1 MVNEMEKLTEVL
13 DHPKLEK
20 EMFITFMRHA
30 EDLVLQCMRIKWN
43 FYKKYIHALKLDEL
57 NASMLRFL
65 QTDVQLL
72 TFRNIQD
79 LQAEIGM
86 QRRRIEGD
94 SGRRSSGISSVNG
107 NDIGFDD
114 RVRDLRVM
122 ILKDSAKILLPCV
135 EQIS

>member
-1 MVNEMEKLTEVL
+1 
-13 DHPKLEK
+13 
-20 EMFITFMRHA
+20 
-30 EDLVLQCMRIKWN
+30 
-43 FYKKYIHALKLDEL
+43 
-57 NASMLRFL
+57 
-65 QTDVQLL
+65 
-72 TFRNIQD
+72 
-79 LQAEIGM
+79 M

>member
-72 TFRNIQD
+72 TFRNI
-79 LQAEIGM
+79 
-86 QRRRIEGD
+86 
-94 SGRRSSGISSVNG
+94 
-107 NDIGFDD
+107 
-114 RVRDLRVM
+114 
-122 ILKDSAKILLPCV
+122 
-135 EQIS
+135 